1 MTDWRALAYKQDGR
15 GRQRVLRMIY
25 EIATFQA
32 LRDQLRCKEIWVVGA
47 DRWRNPDEDLP
58 SDFQQRRGEHYKALQ
73 KPLDPAEFID
83 EVRTEMQAELAALH
97 EALPGLPFLEITDRG
112 KQGAIKLTP
121 LKAQPDPPNLNALK
135 RDMRSR
141 WGMVALIDML
151 KESILRTGC
160 LEIVSDLARGARLSP
175 ETLAQRLML
184 AIYGYGTN
192 IGIRG
197 VAAGDHGHSED
208 DLRYVRRRFL
218 TPELVR
224 SLAIEIAN
232 ATFAARDPGIWGQA
246 STTVAS
252 DSKHIGALD
261 QNLLT
266 EWHARYRKPGVL
278 IYWHVEKKSVAIHSQ
293 LISCSAMEVAAM
305 IDGAMRHGTTM
316 DVEGN
321 YTDTH
326 GQSWVAFGIT
336 RLLGFLLLP
345 RIKGLNRT
353 KLYQAERGDRA
364 LYPGLVPALTRP
376 IRWDRIAEQYDQMIK
391 YATAIR
397 TRTAQTEAI
406 LRRFMQA
413 NAIHPTYQA
422 MIELGRAQKTIFLCR
437 YLRDRQLQH
446 EVQEGLNVV
455 EGWHRGVRL
464 IFFGGGGDI
473 PSNRRDEQE
482 LSVLCLRRAAG
493 RDGVH
498 QHAHA
503 PRHPPSRPPGRTAS
517 PPRTSAGSP
526 H

>member
-1 MTDWRALAYKQDGR
+1 ML
-15 GRQRVLRMIY
+15 
-25 EIATFQA
+25 
-32 LRDQLRCKEIWVVGA
+32 GA

-58 SDFQQRRGEHYKALQ
+58 ADFEQRRGEHYKALE

-83 EVRTEMQAELAALH
+83 AVRSELRAELDALH
-97 EALPGLPFLEITDRG
+97 EALPRLPFLEVADRG

-121 LKAQPDPPNLNALK
+121 LSAQPDGPNLNAIK
-135 RDMRSR
+135 RDLHAR

-160 LEIVSDLARGARLSP
+160 LKTVRDLARGARLTP
-175 ETLAQRLML
+175 EVLSERLML

-224 SLAIEIAN
+224 SCAIEIAN
-232 ATFAARDPGIWGQA
+232 ATFAARDPAIWGQT

-293 LISCSAMEVAAM
+293 LISCSASEVAAM

-345 RIKGLNRT
+345 RIKGLNRA
-353 KLYQAERGDRA
+353 KLYQAERGDRG
-364 LYPGLVPALTRP
+364 LCPGLMPALTRP
-376 IRWDRIAEQYDQMIK
+376 IGWDRIAAQYDQMIK

-437 YLRDRQLQH
+437 YLRDRDLQR
-446 EVQEGLNVV
+446 EIQEGLNVV
-455 EGWHRGVRL
+455 EAWHRGVRL

-482 LSVLCLRRAAG
+482 LSVLCLRVLQAAMVYINTLMLQQILHQPAWTDRLTTEDRRGLTPLIWGHVVPHGEIRLDMG
-493 RDGVH
+493 RRLEL
-498 QHAHA
+498 
-503 PRHPPSRPPGRTAS
+503 PE
-517 PPRTSAGSP
+517 
-526 H
+526 

>member
-1 MTDWRALAYKQDGR
+1 
-15 GRQRVLRMIY
+15 
-25 EIATFQA
+25 
-32 LRDQLRCKEIWVVGA
+32 
-47 DRWRNPDEDLP
+47 
-58 SDFQQRRGEHYKALQ
+58 
-73 KPLDPAEFID
+73 
-83 EVRTEMQAELAALH
+83 
-97 EALPGLPFLEITDRG
+97 
-112 KQGAIKLTP
+112 
-121 LKAQPDPPNLNALK
+121 
-135 RDMRSR
+135 
-141 WGMVALIDML
+141 MVALIDML

-160 LEIVSDLARGARLSP
+160 LEIVSNLARGARLSP
-175 ETLAQRLML
+175 ETLAERLML
-184 AIYGYGTN
+184 AVYGYGTN

-208 DLRYVRRRFL
+208 DLRYVCRRFL

-326 GQSWVAFGIT
+326 GQSWIAFGIT

-437 YLRDRQLQH
+437 YLRDRELQR

-473 PSNRRDEQE
+473 PSNRRDERE
-482 LSVLCLRRAAG
+482 LSVLCLRVLQAAMVYINTLMLQDILHHPVWADRLTAEDKRGITPLIWGHVVPHGEIRLDMG
-493 RDGVH
+493 R
-498 QHAHA
+498 
-503 PRHPPSRPPGRTAS
+503 RLELSK
-517 PPRTSAGSP
+517 
-526 H
+526 

>member
-1 MTDWRALAYKQDGR
+1 
-15 GRQRVLRMIY
+15 
-25 EIATFQA
+25 
-32 LRDQLRCKEIWVVGA
+32 
-47 DRWRNPDEDLP
+47 
-58 SDFQQRRGEHYKALQ
+58 
-73 KPLDPAEFID
+73 
-83 EVRTEMQAELAALH
+83 
-97 EALPGLPFLEITDRG
+97 
-112 KQGAIKLTP
+112 
-121 LKAQPDPPNLNALK
+121 
-135 RDMRSR
+135 
-141 WGMVALIDML
+141 MVALIDML

-160 LEIVSDLARGARLSP
+160 LEIVSNLARGARLSP

-208 DLRYVRRRFL
+208 DLRYVRRRLL

-232 ATFAARDPGIWGQA
+232 ATFARPRSRDLGAGVDHRRLGLQAHRRARPEPADRVARPLPQA
-246 STTVAS
+246 GRA
-252 DSKHIGALD
+252 DH
-261 QNLLT
+261 
-266 EWHARYRKPGVL
+266 
-278 IYWHVEKKSVAIHSQ
+278 WHVEKKSVAIHSQ

-376 IRWDRIAEQYDQMIK
+376 IRWDRIAEQYEQMIK

-446 EVQEGLNVV
+446 EVQVGLNVV

-482 LSVLCLRRAAG
+482 LSVLCLGVLQAAMVYINTLMLQDILHHPAWADRPTAEDKRGITPLIWGHVVPHGEIRLDMGRRLELAK
-493 RDGVH
+493 
-498 QHAHA
+498 
-503 PRHPPSRPPGRTAS
+503 
-517 PPRTSAGSP
+517 
-526 H
+526 